1 MPSTSST
8 TPVLSSSG
16 VSQPDNA
23 GVTAK
28 ESDTDRVLLSMK
40 FCFSAPPLT
49 LFTLQWAYTMLLSPP
64 PSKNSGSDPG
74 MLTKFVS
81 IGRYSPEVRT
91 FGTIITSTKV
101 FSLIISKTL

>member
-40 FCFSAPPLT
+40 FCFSTPPLT
-49 LFTLQWAYTMLLSPP
+49 LFTLQWAL
-64 PSKNSGSDPG
+64 
-74 MLTKFVS
+74 
-81 IGRYSPEVRT
+81 
-91 FGTIITSTKV
+91 
-101 FSLIISKTL
+101 

>member
-64 PSKNSGSDPG
+64 PPPKNSGSDP
-74 MLTKFVS
+74 VS
-81 IGRYSPEVRT
+81 QT
-91 FGTIITSTKV
+91 
-101 FSLIISKTL
+101 KTLVN

>member
-1 MPSTSST
+1 MPSISST

-49 LFTLQWAYTMLLSPP
+49 LFTLQWAYTMLLSHPP
-64 PSKNSGSDPG
+64 RKILDPTLIVTSILNSAFVLIGSALEYRHNG
-74 MLTKFVS
+74 SSQL
-81 IGRYSPEVRT
+81 
-91 FGTIITSTKV
+91 
-101 FSLIISKTL
+101 L

>member
-28 ESDTDRVLLSMK
+28 ESDTDCVLLSMK
-40 FCFSAPPLT
+40 FCFSPPPLT

-64 PSKNSGSDPG
+64 PPSKNSGSDPVEHIRMEEYG
-74 MLTKFVS
+74 FQDMLV
-81 IGRYSPEVRT
+81 
-91 FGTIITSTKV
+91 
-101 FSLIISKTL
+101 

>member
-64 PSKNSGSDPG
+64 PSKNSGSDPVAPPIVE
-74 MLTKFVS
+74 TRNSSS
-81 IGRYSPEVRT
+81 IVGAIKSWN
-91 FGTIITSTKV
+91 
-101 FSLIISKTL
+101 

>member
-28 ESDTDRVLLSMK
+28 ESDTDLVLLSMK

-64 PSKNSGSDPG
+64 LEKFWIRPCCVSLFHSGEG
-74 MLTKFVS
+74 AVFGVETYIS
-81 IGRYSPEVRT
+81 IHSR
-91 FGTIITSTKV
+91 
-101 FSLIISKTL
+101 

>member
-40 FCFSAPPLT
+40 FCFSTPPLT
-49 LFTLQWAYTMLLSPP
+49 LFTLQWAYTMMLLSPP
-64 PSKNSGSDPG
+64 PRKILDPTLCYSSKA
-74 MLTKFVS
+74 
-81 IGRYSPEVRT
+81 
-91 FGTIITSTKV
+91 
-101 FSLIISKTL
+101 TLP

>member
-23 GVTAK
+23 GGTAK

-40 FCFSAPPLT
+40 FCFSIPPLT
-49 LFTLQWAYTMLLSPP
+49 LFTLQWGYTM
-64 PSKNSGSDPG
+64 
-74 MLTKFVS
+74 M
-81 IGRYSPEVRT
+81 
-91 FGTIITSTKV
+91 
-101 FSLIISKTL
+101 

>member
-8 TPVLSSSG
+8 IPVLSSSG

-40 FCFSAPPLT
+40 FCFSTPPLI
-49 LFTLQWAYTMLLSPP
+49 LFTLQWAYTMMLLSPP
-64 PSKNSGSDPG
+64 PRKILDPTLPTSPKSGN
-74 MLTKFVS
+74 LRK
-81 IGRYSPEVRT
+81 IGN
-91 FGTIITSTKV
+91 
-101 FSLIISKTL
+101 

>member
-64 PSKNSGSDPG
+64 PPSKNSGSDPG
-74 MLTKFVS
+74 
-81 IGRYSPEVRT
+81 
-91 FGTIITSTKV
+91 IIYLLDVYNKIQVGVELLPFRNLRNSRW
-101 FSLIISKTL
+101 

>member
-16 VSQPDNA
+16 VSQPDNV

-64 PSKNSGSDPG
+64 PPPRKILDPTLISYSLSCQYSVYSIVIHCNTLCWESD
-74 MLTKFVS
+74 S
-81 IGRYSPEVRT
+81 RWW
-91 FGTIITSTKV
+91 
-101 FSLIISKTL
+101 

>member
-1 MPSTSST
+1 MPSTSSS

-28 ESDTDRVLLSMK
+28 ESDTGRVLLSMK

-64 PSKNSGSDPG
+64 PRKILDPTLHPGLFFLKFGQATKNQVD
-74 MLTKFVS
+74 LA
-81 IGRYSPEVRT
+81 
-91 FGTIITSTKV
+91 
-101 FSLIISKTL
+101 

>member
-8 TPVLSSSG
+8 SPVLSSSS

-64 PSKNSGSDPG
+64 PRKFLEPTLHYVMDSFPLGLHVLFSFQNLRSG
-74 MLTKFVS
+74 
-81 IGRYSPEVRT
+81 VRA
-91 FGTIITSTKV
+91 V
-101 FSLIISKTL
+101 QLIEKTWL